1 MCSVARNAHSAS
13 PVVENAEH
21 FMCEC
26 PAFPQDRLTYLGP
39 NPDLSSGGGRAADT
53 GTTGS
58 PCATPQHQLPVVARE
73 SAKSI
78 GSKLGCSETVGVI
91 RFEPGAT
98 GVLSQLANLRARLG
112 GTALISISNMST
124 AADQTGNSFMACRI
138 GLVVVYLRREMSQ
151 KVRMHFSPIGWDS
164 GGGWIAQQLKQQV
177 PSGAAQP
184 GCHGLQICRR
194 PGMSRPQG
202 QLGVVGTA
210 RPIAD
215 NFRKHFSRE
224 MGSRPNKPTLLP
236 LPSPSPT
243 LPVRRFRWRKLMKLI
258 SLCDLDLED
267 SGCCLCCCCCRV
279 CCCFIA
285 GCDCDNDILYRS
297 PSLPTPPTSSSLY
310 LGIVIRHHLVFVF
323 AVVVVCFVQRRQ
335 SGIAESPPEPLTG
348 PPQPKETRLKQRCA
362 GCCCPEPASCS
373 PNTASLVMRTI
384 FAASRCA
391 SCCTSVSVVALA
403 KSSRATASARRS
415 VSSRNCP
422 TSCGRASSMFLS
434 KQTSTRVRLSRLPAS
449 RAHCSKS
456 RATVCTE
463 ERRFSWCSAN
473 SHTSSVV
480 NTSHRPS
487 LAKAARRSWPLT
499 KYVPWLMDGSAVVAL
514 EVVVAERPS
523 DHQAVAELVVRLA
536 QAPVAV
542 HLVAQAV
549 EPLAFGSDLHG
560 AELFIKDVRHRV
572 IHGDA
577 VVVVAV
583 VYVHNAAT
591 VAAVS
596 QQEVPSA
603 DEQHDGGAA
612 ARVGPVALVV
622 DLASDLPIMG
632 LCWASRL
639 VQLLVFDQKIK
650 EAALLPDTEGRNPV
664 AAVAIVDGEERRLA
678 VDGVPGAHAGPGG
691 VPVLHMRSVALH
703 SANSIAETVA
713 RAAGA
718 RIVQHGLHQKL
729 ILRLAPRP
737 DHLCRTIHASR
748 CMSAYPVR
756 LYRNSTLTSWG
767 FRLQGGADLHTPI
780 IVQRVFAGSPAEGQL
795 QRGDILTGIEN
806 YDATCMLHSEAQ
818 ELVRNG
824 ANTIS
829 LNVKRPQGG
838 YVPRGQSVGPM
849 GRQPSFVGSSYQQNQ
864 FHHQPQR
871 AYQQQPLVSQRRQ
884 DQYNV
889 YVGGGGSTSQRHRS
903 ESAAQYDDWQYRNP
917 QQQQQRNTFYAAANS
932 NYSARDS
939 SVAERMRRFMQQAN
953 SGHQPA
959 NTYHSVPR
967 SGYSAAPS
975 TANRYRQRQPFMSSS
990 GAHRNPFG
998 DFGWSPSPDKF
1009 HQTAARPTP
1018 SRAAFEQSSYLPSQG
1033 IGRVDSPIKSRPGGR
1048 VGGGTGGLNQRHSV
1062 SGSFNGPR
1070 YSSMLQIGNG
1080 GGAGDSSGTP
1090 AEPFAYNNRQYN
1102 TPINMYSRQNV
1113 TNAFEGQ
1120 TGIQLRNQPGR
1131 SANSTQEPAYT
1142 QSQVYK
1148 LVHEQD
1154 QQQSHQKQQAR
1165 VQTQHPHSWAHINR
1179 QESEMDEP
1187 GVSDRISS
1195 IFWVRCMPSSCG
1207 MARNCSGGDRASL
1220 MLGPRPRVVVD
1231 CRLPDLRWKL
1241 LLSSGLRSLLH
1252 TSDNDIVVTPD
1263 KSLHD
1268 VSIGG
1273 VLRDD
1278 VHALANGVSA
1288 SLQGEPLATLC
1299 GVGSR
1304 LQGTGSVLPL
1314 SIDEHI
1320 DEHNNDD
1327 HVIERHQRHSNCFHN
1342 LCGRVG
1348 LDHAVL
1354 VLVLSVIWI
1363 AGIVRMLDGQ
1373 GGQLEIVEHCPEQGE
1388 QGVNKAL
1395 ERLRGRFLHRE
1406 RLIANF
1412 HDSGDALQAVVPVQV
1427 VHADHEGKQHLD
1439 VHHLTQFE
1447 IDMASIIDPNLCAP
1461 LIDLNYVTVSGVSTD
1476 AVAVLSTESKFERE
1490 SEEVLAQSLAV
1501 IGTDEQ
1507 LEKLLATEPE
1517 ALCNLDELE
1526 ELAQQMERENEST
1539 SSVSKEVAIM
1549 KRFTTWLTDNN
1560 LRLDFKEATAEEIAK
1575 YVRYFYANQRK
1586 PDGSFYS
1593 PNTMVGI
1600 RAALFR
1606 YLMKLRGLNIII
1618 DPTFHAANLMIKHVC
1633 NAYLKNGGRIRHYG
1647 AIESDDMNKLAAY
1660 FDRSGPLRLL
1670 DFNGVFTID
1679 SCIPARERVRERH
1692 SCALNPTTLNNSCTV
1707 TSAGMTSALVHDVLH
1722 ARMPQNNSIG
1732 VISGSSGAA
1741 MRERPTF
1748 LARVQDCRKAVS
1760 EPYQMLTSVSKLS
1773 EMTASTSWVP
1783 RQRSIISQAKFMHC
1797 STKLHHL
1804 LTQLKRGHDGVRAA
1818 QRHVSRTSES
1828 SVGIQPRPGPFQRV
1842 VVLLN
1847 LAVLAQAGD
1856 HVRLLDSVV
1865 AREEHLDDL
1874 VVVVVGGQDQRGDVR
1889 RELRLLF
1896 RAVKTSTHQ
1905 THLYIFQETTNS
1917 PEERV
1922 VIIHPFDLVLA
1933 SHVVRMLDDGADNF
1947 SQALADGVQQRL
1959 LDALET
1965 ELVAQQLNAVHVL
1978 RVHSQVQRIP
1988 AHVVHAVDI
1997 EVRVVH
2003 LLERLPDDPD
2013 VPDAGRLQVDPLLV
2027 RQLKCE
2033 SAFVPHFRL
2042 ASVLFRVAAGAANC
2056 RALRHVTDAVDDV
2069 CHTCVFTVDG
2079 DDTSSSASS
2088 RSGKGS
2094 QKRKRANKRLTRTS
2108 SKLVNRAPL
2117 QLPCLA
2123 EDKFALR
2130 LDSGIENWKV
2140 SVENSPVP
2148 ADAPADAEADC

>member
-1 MCSVARNAHSAS
+1 SFISAGRCRKKYGCTL
-13 PVVENAEH
+13 A
-21 FMCEC
+21 
-26 PAFPQDRLTYLGP
+26 DRLGFWRWLDSAAAEAAGP
-39 NPDLSSGGGRAADT
+39 VRCRSAGVPGTSNLSAARHEPTT
-53 GTTGS
+53 GTAGR
-58 PCATPQHQLPVVARE
+58 C
-73 SAKSI
+73 
-78 GSKLGCSETVGVI
+78 
-91 RFEPGAT
+91 
-98 GVLSQLANLRARLG
+98 
-112 GTALISISNMST
+112 
-124 AADQTGNSFMACRI
+124 GNCQASLTLLDC
-138 GLVVVYLRREMSQ
+138 L
-151 KVRMHFSPIGWDS
+151 H
-164 GGGWIAQQLKQQV
+164 
-177 PSGAAQP
+177 
-184 GCHGLQICRR
+184 
-194 PGMSRPQG
+194 
-202 QLGVVGTA
+202 
-210 RPIAD
+210 
-215 NFRKHFSRE
+215 
-224 MGSRPNKPTLLP
+224 SRPNKPTLLP

-243 LPVRRFRWRKLMKLI
+243 LPVRRFRRRKLMKLI

-297 PSLPTPPTSSSLY
+297 PSLPTPPTSSSLLHRERYQLQASNKDHLYVWKMQPESLQY

-499 KYVPWLMDGSAVVAL
+499 NRDQIVQVVAL

-622 DLASDLPIMG
+622 DLASDLPIAVAVVADG
-632 LCWASRL
+632 TLLGQQAG
-639 VQLLVFDQKIK
+639 QLLVFDQKIK

-737 DHLCRTIHASR
+737 DQLCRTIHASR

-939 SVAERMRRFMQQAN
+939 AN

-1033 IGRVDSPIKSRPGGR
+1033 IGRVDSPIRSRPGGR

-1241 LLSSGLRSLLH
+1241 LLSSSASGGRKFKVQPTISFYQLSGLRSLLH

-1288 SLQGEPLATLC
+1288 SLQGRAPGNALRRRQQIA
-1299 GVGSR
+1299 GHR
-1304 LQGTGSVLPL
+1304 QGAAVVDVVQPQLGARELPL
-1314 SIDEHI
+1314 D
-1320 DEHNNDD
+1320 
-1327 HVIERHQRHSNCFHN
+1327 VAFA
-1342 LCGRVG
+1342 L
-1348 LDHAVL
+1348 
-1354 VLVLSVIWI
+1354 
-1363 AGIVRMLDGQ
+1363 
-1373 GGQLEIVEHCPEQGE
+1373 GE
-1388 QGVNKAL
+1388 QCVNKTL

-1412 HDSGDALQAVVPVQV
+1412 NDSGDALQAVVPVQV

-1439 VHHLTQFE
+1439 VHTKNRAMSVSIRLNE
-1447 IDMASIIDPNLCAP
+1447 ICSGPNTSKAG
-1461 LIDLNYVTVSGVSTD
+1461 IKKIVR
-1476 AVAVLSTESKFERE
+1476 AKLST
-1490 SEEVLAQSLAV
+1490 
-1501 IGTDEQ
+1501 
-1507 LEKLLATEPE
+1507 LAT
-1517 ALCNLDELE
+1517 A
-1526 ELAQQMERENEST
+1526 
-1539 SSVSKEVAIM
+1539 
-1549 KRFTTWLTDNN
+1549 KR
-1560 LRLDFKEATAEEIAK
+1560 
-1575 YVRYFYANQRK
+1575 
-1586 PDGSFYS
+1586 
-1593 PNTMVGI
+1593 
-1600 RAALFR
+1600 
-1606 YLMKLRGLNIII
+1606 
-1618 DPTFHAANLMIKHVC
+1618 
-1633 NAYLKNGGRIRHYG
+1633 
-1647 AIESDDMNKLAAY
+1647 
-1660 FDRSGPLRLL
+1660 
-1670 DFNGVFTID
+1670 
-1679 SCIPARERVRERH
+1679 
-1692 SCALNPTTLNNSCTV
+1692 
-1707 TSAGMTSALVHDVLH
+1707 
-1722 ARMPQNNSIG
+1722 
-1732 VISGSSGAA
+1732 
-1741 MRERPTF
+1741 
-1748 LARVQDCRKAVS
+1748 
-1760 EPYQMLTSVSKLS
+1760 
-1773 EMTASTSWVP
+1773 
-1783 RQRSIISQAKFMHC
+1783 
-1797 STKLHHL
+1797 
-1804 LTQLKRGHDGVRAA
+1804 
-1818 QRHVSRTSES
+1818 
-1828 SVGIQPRPGPFQRV
+1828 
-1842 VVLLN
+1842 
-1847 LAVLAQAGD
+1847 
-1856 HVRLLDSVV
+1856 
-1865 AREEHLDDL
+1865 
-1874 VVVVVGGQDQRGDVR
+1874 
-1889 RELRLLF
+1889 
-1896 RAVKTSTHQ
+1896 
-1905 THLYIFQETTNS
+1905 
-1917 PEERV
+1917 
-1922 VIIHPFDLVLA
+1922 
-1933 SHVVRMLDDGADNF
+1933 
-1947 SQALADGVQQRL
+1947 
-1959 LDALET
+1959 
-1965 ELVAQQLNAVHVL
+1965 
-1978 RVHSQVQRIP
+1978 
-1988 AHVVHAVDI
+1988 
-1997 EVRVVH
+1997 
-2003 LLERLPDDPD
+2003 
-2013 VPDAGRLQVDPLLV
+2013 
-2027 RQLKCE
+2027 
-2033 SAFVPHFRL
+2033 
-2042 ASVLFRVAAGAANC
+2042 
-2056 RALRHVTDAVDDV
+2056 
-2069 CHTCVFTVDG
+2069 
-2079 DDTSSSASS
+2079 
-2088 RSGKGS
+2088 
-2094 QKRKRANKRLTRTS
+2094 
-2108 SKLVNRAPL
+2108 
-2117 QLPCLA
+2117 
-2123 EDKFALR
+2123 
-2130 LDSGIENWKV
+2130 
-2140 SVENSPVP
+2140 
-2148 ADAPADAEADC
+2148 